1 MRHALATSIAVV
13 AVALL
18 VVPWLLVH
26 AGQLLEW
33 PGGVLA
39 RAAERLYYG
48 PGPRL
53 RLPLARMTTGRSR
66 VVMPRRMR

>member
-1 MRHALATSIAVV
+1 MRHTLAMALAFV

-26 AGQLLEW
+26 AGQVLAW

-48 PGPRL
+48 PGSRL

-66 VVMPRRMR
+66 LVVPRRM